1 MGVQDLFPLPLK
13 NGCPGLP
20 YFHPGPSSILPGLP
34 GPENGCPG
42 FIQDFCPNSAM
53 KNGCPGFQQ
62 QAYVQDFIQ
71 DLGKLSRAEKMGVQ
85 DLFRIFVLTVP

>member
-1 MGVQDLFPLPLK
+1 MS
-13 NGCPGLP
+13 NGKDTN
-20 YFHPGPSSILPGLP
+20 SAKK
-34 GPENGCPG
+34 NGCPG

-85 DLFRIFVLTVP
+85 DFIQDLGKLSRAEGGKVQIVIGTAP